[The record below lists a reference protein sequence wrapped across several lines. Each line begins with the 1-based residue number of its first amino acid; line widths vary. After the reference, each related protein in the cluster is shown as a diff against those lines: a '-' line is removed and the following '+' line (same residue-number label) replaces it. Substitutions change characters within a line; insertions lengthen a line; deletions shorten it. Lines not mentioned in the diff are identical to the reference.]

1 MAAFLA
7 ALTAA
12 IRLQYAP
19 AALLLLAILFLRTGK
34 KLQLT
39 LAGAGFAAAFGLF
52 DAVAWDGGLFH
63 PYVTNIHY
71 NLILGPMRTGESP
84 ANQFLLWLTLA
95 SVGLSLLCLAPALRR
110 PRRYGFLL
118 GLIALVLL
126 VHSLQAHKE
135 YRFVFAV
142 VPLWLLI
149 GADLAA
155 RLAALGTG
163 LAVLPH
169 LQPPGSPPF
178 RWPES

>member
-63 PYVTNIHY
+63 SYVTNIH
-71 NLILGPMRTGESP
+71 
-84 ANQFLLWLTLA
+84 
-95 SVGLSLLCLAPALRR
+95 
-110 PRRYGFLL
+110 
-118 GLIALVLL
+118 
-126 VHSLQAHKE
+126 
-135 YRFVFAV
+135 
-142 VPLWLLI
+142 
-149 GADLAA
+149 
-155 RLAALGTG
+155 
-163 LAVLPH
+163 
-169 LQPPGSPPF
+169 
-178 RWPES
+178 